1 MDPDRDGPI
10 LPSDP
15 PCPLRP
21 PRPPRSGRQVLFYDP
36 DGPIGG
42 TFTCTVCL
50 AQGWQPDLLQ
60 HAADCPYRSS
70 VTEAAR

>member
-10 LPSDP
+10 LPSP
-15 PCPLRP
+15 P
-21 PRPPRSGRQVLFYDP
+21 PRPPHPGRQLLYYDP

-50 AQGWQPDLLQ
+50 ALGWQPDLLQ
-60 HAADCPYRSS
+60 HAGDCPYRPP
-70 VTEAAR
+70 VTRGAAR